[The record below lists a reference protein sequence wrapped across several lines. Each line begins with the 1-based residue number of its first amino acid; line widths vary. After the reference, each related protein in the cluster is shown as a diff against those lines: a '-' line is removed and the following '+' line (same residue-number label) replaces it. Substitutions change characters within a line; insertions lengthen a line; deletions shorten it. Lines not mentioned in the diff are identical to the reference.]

1 MTKIVIVSTSATE
14 LKGHPTGLWIEELAV
29 PYYQFT
35 DAGYEVVIASPAG
48 GPIPIDKSSMS
59 GEFFN
64 DACKKFMHDADA
76 IGQLGHSTKL
86 ESIDFSSGIDG
97 IFLCGGH
104 GTCTDFHVSDDLKSA
119 IETLYS
125 ADKVVAAVCHGPM
138 GLTHCTNPDGTPL
151 VKDKVVTGFKD
162 TEEIMVQLEN
172 IVPFMLETKLKELG
186 AKYESADDFTPNVCV
201 DGKLVTGQNP
211 QSSDKIAAAVIAL
224 LS

>member
-1 MTKIVIVSTSATE
+1 MTKIILVSTSATE
-14 LKGHPTGLWIEELAV
+14 LNGHATGLWLEELAV
-29 PYYQFT
+29 PYYQFKE
-35 DAGYEVVIASPAG
+35 AGFDVVIASPAG

-59 GEFFN
+59 GGSFN

-76 IGQLGHSTKL
+76 IGQLGHSAKL
-86 ESIDFSSGIDG
+86 DSIDFSSGIDA

-104 GTCTDFHVSDDLKSA
+104 GTCTDFHVSADLKNA
-119 IETLYS
+119 IETLYA
-125 ADKVVAAVCHGPM
+125 ADKIVAAVCHGPM

-162 TEEIMVQLEN
+162 TEEIKAHLEN

-186 AKYESADDFTPNVCV
+186 AKYESADDFNPNVCV

-211 QSSDKIAAAVIAL
+211 QSSERIAAAVIAL
-224 LS
+224 LA